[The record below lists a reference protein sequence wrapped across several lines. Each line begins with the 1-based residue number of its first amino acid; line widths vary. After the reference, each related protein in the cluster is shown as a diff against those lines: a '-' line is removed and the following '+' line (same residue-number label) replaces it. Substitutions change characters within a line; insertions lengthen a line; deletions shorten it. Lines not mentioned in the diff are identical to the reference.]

1 MAGRWGPNFFH
12 IFTFLKFRNLF
23 SGQGQR
29 NVSFLTFFVIL
40 GIRQSF
46 RDGICQDPFNQIF
59 GIGFDLVWSLENTNQ
74 KNLFGFLNTFVHSY
88 ICITTL
94 GNKIQF

>member
-59 GIGFDLVWSLENTNQ
+59 GIGFDLVWSLENTILEQCVKLQ
-74 KNLFGFLNTFVHSY
+74 KMFDYRRRSSF
-88 ICITTL
+88 I
-94 GNKIQF
+94 

>member
-59 GIGFDLVWSLENTNQ
+59 GIGFDLVWSLENTILEQCAKLQ
-74 KNLFGFLNTFVHSY
+74 KIFDYRRRSSF
-88 ICITTL
+88 I
-94 GNKIQF
+94 